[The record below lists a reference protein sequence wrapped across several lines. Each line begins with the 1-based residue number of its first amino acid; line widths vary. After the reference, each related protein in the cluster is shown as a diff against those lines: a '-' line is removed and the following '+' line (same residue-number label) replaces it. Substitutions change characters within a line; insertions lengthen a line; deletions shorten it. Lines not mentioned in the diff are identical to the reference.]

1 MTLSISLLVVSIG
14 VLVAIRSALLAA
26 AIEHAGS
33 REGTT
38 LGIAFA
44 LMDGV
49 GAVGAVLAG
58 VVGSI
63 DLAYTY
69 PLAAGLS
76 ITAIVIGLRDRFEGE
91 QPVAVPPPM
100 PRYRK
105 AP

>member
-1 MTLSISLLVVSIG
+1 
-14 VLVAIRSALLAA
+14 
-26 AIEHAGS
+26 
-33 REGTT
+33 
-38 LGIAFA
+38 
-44 LMDGV
+44 MDGV

-63 DLAYTY
+63 DLAYTD

-91 QPVAVPPPM
+91 PPVAVPPPM
-100 PRYRK
+100 PRYTK